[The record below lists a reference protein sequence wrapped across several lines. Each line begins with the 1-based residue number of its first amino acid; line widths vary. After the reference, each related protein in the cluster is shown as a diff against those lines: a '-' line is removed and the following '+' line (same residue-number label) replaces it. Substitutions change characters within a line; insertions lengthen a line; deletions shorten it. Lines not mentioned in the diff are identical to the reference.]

1 MYGRLRYSLRNID
14 QNRYFAQFSAVI
26 LTQNQRHSRFGIM
39 LRSGYLS
46 RPYIH
51 FNETEIFFLLMFE
64 LKEFKFSLVTNAF
77 CPVKPLREDTEKPQK
92 HISCLK
98 PDPLRWATHNIF
110 VSGSILVFFSKKYSP
125 DPVLSNVIAQI

>member
-26 LTQNQRHSRFGIM
+26 LTQNQRHSRFGMM

-46 RPYIH
+46 RPYMN
-51 FNETEIFFLLMFE
+51 FDETEICFLPMFE
-64 LKEFKFSLVTNAF
+64 LKEFKFSPATNDF
-77 CPVKPLREDTEKPQK
+77 CPVKPLGEDTENPQK

-110 VSGSILVFFSKKYSP
+110 VSGSILVFLAKNIP
-125 DPVLSNVIAQI
+125 